1 MHSTD
6 EELRTRPRRVQIRAR
21 SVLAGR
27 YFADFVCRDK
37 RLIVEIDGAMHS
49 TDEELRHDARRTDF
63 LLERGY
69 RVLRIAN
76 DDVYRNLEGAL
87 ETILAKLNE
96 KPDD

>member
-1 MHSTD
+1 
-6 EELRTRPRRVQIRAR
+6 
-21 SVLAGR
+21 
-27 YFADFVCRDK
+27 
-37 RLIVEIDGAMHS
+37 MHS